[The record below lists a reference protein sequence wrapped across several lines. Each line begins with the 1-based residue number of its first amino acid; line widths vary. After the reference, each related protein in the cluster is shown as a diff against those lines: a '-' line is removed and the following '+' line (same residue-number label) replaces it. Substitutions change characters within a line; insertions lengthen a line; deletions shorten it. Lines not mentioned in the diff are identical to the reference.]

1 MTRFFMSIGNL
12 IFAFFLGALLL
23 LFVAI
28 QFPWHFQQILHF
40 AAYVKLSINSYIP
53 DSPSYIHFKNGYSY
67 IIDEASLVLMFF
79 VMLARIVVSLI
90 MWPISSMMSR

>member
-1 MTRFFMSIGNL
+1 MSIGNL
-12 IFAFFLGALLL
+12 IFAFFIGALLL

-40 AAYVKLSINSYIP
+40 AGYVKLSINSYIP

-67 IIDEASLVLMFF
+67 IIEEASLVLMFF
-79 VMLARIVVSLI
+79 VMLARIAVSLI
-90 MWPISSMMSR
+90 MWPISSLLSR

>member
-1 MTRFFMSIGNL
+1 MTRFFLSIGNL

-40 AAYVKLSINSYIP
+40 AGYVKLSINSYIP

-67 IIDEASLVLMFF
+67 IIEEASLVLMFF
-79 VMLARIVVSLI
+79 VIVARIIVSLI
-90 MWPISSMMSR
+90 LWPISSAMSR